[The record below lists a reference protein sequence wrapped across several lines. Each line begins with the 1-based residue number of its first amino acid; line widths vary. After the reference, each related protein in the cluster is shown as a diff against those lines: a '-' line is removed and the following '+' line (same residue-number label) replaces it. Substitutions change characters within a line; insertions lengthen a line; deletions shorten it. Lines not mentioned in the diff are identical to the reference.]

1 MRPMVPMRATLRRAL
16 GALAFAVLPIAS
28 SCGAR
33 TELASVAPSQDA
45 GPPTCAQRLASA
57 PPGSVVWTFPFATP
71 AAGPVAADPS
81 GATYFIAVEA
91 LTGAQGFT
99 YTVLSVDACG
109 ALRWQSEPVRSV
121 TTSGTR
127 PVAMVTGDQLVV
139 QTVSV
144 DAFDLATGA
153 RRWSTDL
160 AAFGAAAGLG
170 NVFTQTGGP
179 VGPAAAFAD
188 GSMLVNFGD
197 AKALLRVDRRGAVS
211 VFSRGASAFPGVAVS
226 LAIDAA
232 GHVDM
237 LVNSTLRGTLVVSFD
252 ASGAVRFA
260 ASLDCTRSFI
270 GELVSGRSFVAQQN
284 GLCALGFDGASR
296 FNNRAQTGGA
306 LVVDAADNLYFT
318 VNQGFAS
325 ADVSGRSRWARSL
338 DSAMFPSVALGSR
351 DVFALV
357 QPNDDAPRMGI
368 IALDRSTGATTWSTT
383 LREHRLETVLR
394 LNPFPVGRM
403 LLVAPGVLVL
413 GGASMALGVG
423 TGRQLVDPLAPWPA
437 PRGGVDQRAAATG
450 R

>member
-1 MRPMVPMRATLRRAL
+1 MIPVRATLHRAL
-16 GALAFAVLPIAS
+16 GALAFVALPIAS

-33 TELASVAPSQDA
+33 TELSAVAPSLDA
-45 GPPTCAQRLASA
+45 GSPTCAQRLASA
-57 PPGSVVWTFPFATP
+57 PPGSVVWTLPFATP

-91 LTGAQGFT
+91 LPRGQGFT

-109 ALRWQSEPVRSV
+109 ALRWQSEPVRRV
-121 TTSGTR
+121 TTSGAR

-170 NVFTQTGGP
+170 DVFTQTGGP

-188 GSMLVNFGD
+188 GSLLVNFGD
-197 AKALLRVDRRGAVS
+197 VKALLRVDRRGAVS
-211 VFSRGASAFPGVAVS
+211 VFSRGAAAFPGVAVS

-237 LVNSTLRGTLVVSFD
+237 LVNSTARGTLVVSFD

-260 ASLDCTRSFI
+260 ATLDCTQGFI

-296 FNNRAQTGGA
+296 FNNRAQTAGA
-306 LVVDAADNLYFT
+306 LVVDANDNLYYPMG
-318 VNQGFAS
+318 QGFGS
-325 ADVSGRSRWARSL
+325 ADVSGRARWARSL
-338 DSAMFPSVALGSR
+338 DLVMFPSVALGSR
-351 DVFALV
+351 HVFALV
-357 QPNDDAPRMGI
+357 QPNDDAARLGI
-368 IALDRSTGATTWSTT
+368 IALDRSTGATAWSTT
-383 LREHRLETVLR
+383 LSEHRLETVLR

-413 GGASMALGVG
+413 GGASMALGVA
-423 TGRQLVDPLAPWPA
+423 TGRELVDPLAPWPA
-437 PRGGVDQRAAATG
+437 QRGGADQRAAANG